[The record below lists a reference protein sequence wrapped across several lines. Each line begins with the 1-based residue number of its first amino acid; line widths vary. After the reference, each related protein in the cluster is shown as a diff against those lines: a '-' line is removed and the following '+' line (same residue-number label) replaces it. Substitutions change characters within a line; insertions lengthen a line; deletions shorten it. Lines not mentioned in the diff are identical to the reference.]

1 MTQLTRRN
9 LLAAAAA
16 VPAVSQTPAG
26 TTAQDWA
33 KAARE
38 ANQHNGELLA
48 KIKIPMAVEPASLFK
63 A

>member
-1 MTQLTRRN
+1 MSKLTRRK
-9 LLAAAAA
+9 LLTVAAA
-16 VPAVSQTPAG
+16 VPAAAQTPAG

-38 ANQHNGELLA
+38 ANQRNGELLGG
-48 KIKIPMAVEPASLFK
+48 IKIPIAVEPATIFK